1 MFLLSRQTASL
12 SDLFKIPLTSC
23 LSSYENPEV
32 HLVIMGSPSSGSAQ
46 QEEPFNQ
53 TCPRTASRE
62 CTWLSEKRDPHSAA
76 SDLVFRS
83 HLTSLH
89 TVSAPD

>member
-32 HLVIMGSPSSGSAQ
+32 HLVIMGSPPPGQLSRKSPSIKRALELHPVNAHGSVRNAILIV
-46 QEEPFNQ
+46 PH
-53 TCPRTASRE
+53 
-62 CTWLSEKRDPHSAA
+62 LILYSEA
-76 SDLVFRS
+76 
-83 HLTSLH
+83 T
-89 TVSAPD
+89 